1 LEAAGVEG
9 ESDRLLAQTAVGV
22 VRVLFVV
29 VALLVVDKRVGR
41 RPMLLYV
48 HQFARGGGGRLPY
61 ATPPFANESYQ
72 AIMLHSTRS
81 GGYCL

>member
-9 ESDRLLAQTAVGV
+9 ESDQLLAQTAVGV

-48 HQFARGGGGRLPY
+48 HRLAKGGVGEVH
-61 ATPPFANESYQ
+61 AQT
-72 AIMLHSTRS
+72 STCNS
-81 GGYCL
+81 AFCQ